1 MSRIFDLAS
10 LSTTHLSGAAA
21 GPSTIP
27 GTVGRRR
34 RRGIDSAPER
44 LTVKVGRQDRHVE
57 QRHIFVTQNSLGC
70 KLLIPYSN

>member
-1 MSRIFDLAS
+1 MSGISDLAS

-44 LTVKVGRQDRHVE
+44 LTVKVGRRIDTWNE
-57 QRHIFVTQNSLGC
+57 GTSL
-70 KLLIPYSN
+70 LLRTLWAASD

>member
-34 RRGIDSAPER
+34 RRGIDSALKGSQSRWE
-44 LTVKVGRQDRHVE
+44 GRIDTWNKG
-57 QRHIFVTQNSLGC
+57 ISL
-70 KLLIPYSN
+70 LLRTLWAASY